1 MPFVPSRVSCGSVR
15 RLFPFLAWFPVQRAA
30 LKADVL
36 AGIVVA
42 LVLVPQSMAYAQ
54 LAGMPPHYGLYASL
68 LPVAVGALWGSSRQ
82 LATGPVAMV
91 SLLTGTTLAQFAATG
106 SEQFVAYAILLSLM
120 VGCLQLALGLA
131 RLGAIV
137 SFLSHPVIVG
147 FTNAAA
153 IIIALSQLNKLL
165 GVPIDR
171 SDHFLVDIAGV
182 LAQVPQAHLPTL
194 AIGLAALA
202 LMLAFRRFAPRV
214 PGVLIAVV
222 LATAISWA
230 VGFDRSTVVT
240 VSAIA
245 DDTVRGMAL
254 EAASV
259 QARVEEW
266 ERRAAA
272 VVTQLKSVKGDGGG
286 AREARLAQTLEVEV
300 LRARIQEA
308 TLENRVRLRAL
319 RRLALVREAAAE
331 RYQFED
337 AVPPGTQVLPQRW
350 RVVRVAGN
358 EVHLRG
364 GGEVVGRIP
373 AGFPDLRAPMVSWD
387 MLLTLLSTAFVI
399 TLVGFMEAVSIAKSM
414 ATRTRQKVD
423 ANQELVGQGLANLAS
438 SASGS
443 FPVSGSFSRSAVN
456 LGAGAVTGMSSVI
469 TAVLVMLTLL
479 FLTPLLYHLPQSVL
493 AAIIVQAVVGL
504 VSFSAM
510 RHAWQAHRHDGI
522 ATVVTFV
529 ATLLLAPHLDLGILV
544 GGGLAILLYLY
555 RTMRPRVALLSR
567 HADGTLRDAAA
578 HSLPESDRVVVFR
591 FDGDLYFGNVPY
603 FEDAILDA
611 VASRP
616 RARRLLIVGDGINE
630 IDASGEEVIRHL
642 VERLRQGGLQV
653 AFSGLKLQV
662 LAVMRSTGLYELI
675 GEGSMYRT
683 EELALQ
689 ALLAGEDDP
698 ALAPARS

>member
-1 MPFVPSRVSCGSVR
+1 MMEMRGSVR
-15 RLFPFLAWFPVQRAA
+15 RLLPFLAWYPVSRSA

-36 AGIVVA
+36 AGIAVA

-106 SEQFVAYAILLSLM
+106 SEQFVAYAVLLSLM
-120 VGCLQLALGLA
+120 VGALQLAIGLA

-165 GVPIDR
+165 GVPVDR
-171 SDHFLVDIAGV
+171 GEHFLVDIAGV
-182 LAQVPQAHLPTL
+182 LAQAPQAHLPTL

-202 LMLAFRRFAPRV
+202 LMLACRRFAPKL
-214 PGVLIAVV
+214 PGVLVAVA

-230 VGFDRSTVVT
+230 IGFDRSSVVAF
-240 VSAIA
+240 SAIA

-254 EAASV
+254 EAARV
-259 QARVEEW
+259 QARVDDW
-266 ERRAAA
+266 QRRSVAGMER
-272 VVTQLKSVKGDGGG
+272 LKSVKGDGGA
-286 AREARLAQTLEVEV
+286 AREARLAQTLEVEA

-308 TLENRVRLRAL
+308 NQENRFRMRAL
-319 RRLALVREAAAE
+319 RSLALVREEGAAG
-331 RYQFED
+331 RYHFED
-337 AVPPGTQVLPQRW
+337 AVPPGTTIQPQRW
-350 RVVRVAGN
+350 RVVRVSGD

-364 GGEVVGRIP
+364 GGEVVGSIP
-373 AGFPDLRAPMVSWD
+373 SGFPELRLPGASWD
-387 MLLTLLSTAFVI
+387 MLLTLLSTAIVI
-399 TLVGFMEAVSIAKSM
+399 TLVGFMEAISIAKSM

-423 ANQELVGQGLANLAS
+423 ANQELIGQGLANLAS

-456 LGAGAVTGMSSVI
+456 LSAGAVTGMSSVI
-469 TAVLVMLTLL
+469 TAALVMLTLL

-504 VSFSAM
+504 VSFPAM

-522 ATVVTFV
+522 AALVTFV

-567 HADGTLRDAAA
+567 HVDGTLRDAAA
-578 HSLPESDRVVVFR
+578 HGLPVSDKVVVFR

-603 FEDAILDA
+603 FEDAILEA
-611 VASRP
+611 VAARP
-616 RARRLLIVGDGINE
+616 QAKRLLIVGEGINE

-642 VERLRQGGLQV
+642 VERLREGGLQV

-662 LAVMRSTGLYELI
+662 LAVMRNTGLYEVI
-675 GEGSMYRT
+675 REENMHRT
-683 EELALQ
+683 EDLALQ

-698 ALAPARS
+698 ALAPARR